1 MNNNISIENLLKG
14 IQNCS
19 CERDHNVSIEDVII
33 KEDAIDCLGELLNK
47 YGYKNLFFVYDNN
60 TYKVCNEK
68 INKALENKGFNINSM
83 TYVRDHELTPDE
95 RSLSELM
102 VNFNPD
108 DEFIIAVGSGVIN
121 DICKYASYK
130 LNKPYMVVA
139 TAPSMDGYAS
149 NVSALTLNNLKV
161 TYPANLPKAIVADIE
176 ILKNA
181 PYRMILAGFGDIMGK
196 LSALKDWRLGQIV
209 NNEYVCEE
217 VYDLVNYSI
226 NNVLK
231 EAENIKNRNTSGIK
245 SLMDSLVL
253 TGIGMAFIG
262 NSRPASGSEHHLSHY
277 IEIQSLLGNFDIPS
291 HGEKVACGTVLTQ
304 RLREQLVNTNKELEE
319 SKEYKFNLD
328 NWKNDILSKYKEAS
342 NEIFSLCEKN
352 DTLSEAKRLERV
364 NSIHKNKEKI
374 VELLSSGPS
383 SKEIIDI
390 YDSIGLDYDYSFIS
404 HEMLPDAVLYAKE
417 IRDRYT
423 ISHLLWDLR
432 LLDEYSKVIP
442 NEYYKEKALSK

>member
-19 CERDHNVSIEDVII
+19 CKRDHNVSIEDVII
-33 KEDAIDCLGELLNK
+33 EDNAIDKLESLLNK
-47 YGYKNLFFVYDNN
+47 YGYKNLFLVYDNN

-83 TYVRDHELTPDE
+83 VYVRDHELTPDE
-95 RSLSELM
+95 RSLAELM
-102 VNFNPD
+102 VNFNPGN
-108 DEFIIAVGSGVIN
+108 EFIIAVGSGVIN

-130 LNKPYMVVA
+130 LNKPYMVIA

-196 LSALKDWRLGQIV
+196 FSALKDWRLGQIV

-253 TGIGMAFIG
+253 TGIGMAFVG

-304 RLREQLVNTNKELEE
+304 RLRERLVNTNKELEE
-319 SKEYKFNLD
+319 SKEYKFSLD
-328 NWKNDILSKYKEAS
+328 EWKKDILSKYKEAS

-352 DTLSEAKRLERV
+352 DTLSESKRLERV
-364 NSIHKNKEKI
+364 NSIHKNKQKI

-404 HEMLPDAVLYAKE
+404 HEMLQDAVLYAKE